1 MVMISVV
8 PSGEVVDDDGRLGV
22 NLCGVLSLARILILL
37 IDFITAD
44 GLPHFRPR

>member
-8 PSGEVVDDDGRLGV
+8 PCGEGLGDDGTMGV
-22 NLCGVLSLARILILL
+22 VLCGVLSLARILILL